1 MIKAADV
8 PQGSIPGSLLFN
20 IFLCDMFLFY
30 NGIDFGSY
38 ADHNTT
44 NGIGKTA
51 EVVIVKLEKSSK
63 SIFQ

>member
-1 MIKAADV
+1 MIIAADV
-8 PQGSIPGSLLFN
+8 LQGSILGSLLFN

-38 ADHNTT
+38 ADDNTA